1 MSGFIQYN
9 DDDLLL
15 LSGIQHMAFCERQW
29 ALIHIEQAWAEN
41 VRTVE
46 GHHLHERVDDPNQD
60 ETRRDRLII
69 RAMPIISRQLGLQG
83 VADVVEFWRVSEKTE
98 ASCLLDGKDGFWR
111 AYPIEYKRGS
121 PKPDD
126 RDAVQLCAQCV
137 AIEEML
143 SITID
148 EAALYYG
155 QIRHREKVLID
166 ERLREMTAN
175 TALRMHT
182 LMAAGVTPVPVE
194 GKHCSACSL
203 NEICQPQLS
212 LHKKPVDA
220 YIHRMMKE
228 MGKE

>member
-1 MSGFIQYN
+1 MESDYFQ

-60 ETRRDRLII
+60 EMRGDRLII
-69 RAMPIISRQLGLQG
+69 RAMPIISRNLGLQG
-83 VADVVEFWRVSEKTE
+83 VADVVEFRRVSEKTE
-98 ASCLLDGKDGFWR
+98 ASCSLDGREGFWR
-111 AYPIEYKRGS
+111 AYPIEYKRGR

-137 AIEEML
+137 ALEEML
-143 SITID
+143 NIKID

-155 QIRHREKVLID
+155 QIRHREIVLID
-166 ERLREMTAN
+166 GRLRELTKN
-175 TALRMHT
+175 TAMQMHS
-182 LMAAGVTPVPVE
+182 LMSAGVTPVPVE
-194 GKHCSACSL
+194 GKHCSLCSL
-203 NEICQPQLS
+203 VEICQPQVS

-220 YIHRMMKE
+220 YIRRMMKAME
-228 MGKE
+228 KE